1 MYKVQCSCGNTRLM
15 NANEFYN
22 PNKAHKC
29 QKCAGIDRGAISKI
43 KNGIVGELD
52 ADKFGRIKRIATRR
66 NINFSVS
73 QQYL

>member
-1 MYKVQCSCGNTRLM
+1 M

-29 QKCAGIDRGAISKI
+29 QKCAGIDRGIFSKI

-52 ADKFGRIKRIATRR
+52 ANKFGRMKRIAAKR
-66 NINFSVS
+66 NIRFDVS
-73 QQYL
+73 QKYL